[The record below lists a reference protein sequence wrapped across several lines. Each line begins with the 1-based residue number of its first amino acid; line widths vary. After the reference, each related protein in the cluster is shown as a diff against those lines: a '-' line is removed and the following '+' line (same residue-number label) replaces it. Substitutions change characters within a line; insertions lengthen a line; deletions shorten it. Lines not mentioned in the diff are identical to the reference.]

1 MKYHFGILGIVACL
15 VIVLCVLSQTRII
28 EGLGR
33 GGGGRGGHGGRIG
46 GGHGGRIGGGHVGRI
61 GGGHGGHLR
70 GGHGGRLR
78 GGWGY
83 GGWGYGGDVNPVYIY
98 DSDYYEYP
106 WWHRWFPRDWF

>member
-15 VIVLCVLSQTRII
+15 VIVFCILSQTRII

-33 GGGGRGGHGGRIG
+33 GGGGGGGRGGGGGHGRRIG
-46 GGHGGRIGGGHVGRI
+46 GGHIG
-61 GGGHGGHLR
+61 
-70 GGHGGRLR
+70 GGRLR

-83 GGWGYGGDVNPVYIY
+83 GGWGYGGDVNPLYTY
-98 DSDYYEYP
+98 DPDYYYEYP